1 MALAVI
7 FDSAGFGEW
16 FILLAV
22 ILIVVG
28 PKNLPSTV
36 RKFGQYYSKFR
47 RAAET
52 FKRQLMDMDT
62 EFNRAVNEATNEA
75 KEAFTVD
82 NDYTAPGGADGESQL
97 RPDETGE
104 YVNNPSEYGGAPA
117 EEIAN
122 IAGVSAAEELKNGNQ
137 SS

>member
-82 NDYTAPGGADGESQL
+82 NDYTAPDGADGESQL

-104 YVNNPSEYGGAPA
+104 YVNSPSEYGGAPA

-122 IAGVSAAEELKNGNQ
+122 IAGVSAAEELKDGNQ